1 MAAGKTTAPDKRRNE
16 WIAARLRELG
26 RSQKDLAQAL
36 GVEPPRITEI
46 LRGDRR
52 VQPAEWQPL
61 AVFLEL
67 PMAQVA
73 ANLGIDLSG
82 FAGTT
87 QAGGKPAARASQRG
101 QSTEKLPARTAGLD
115 AQPGFAGSARDL
127 PIYGAAEGGGGVMIL
142 DSDPIEY
149 GERPANLLGVRGAY
163 GVYIVNDSM
172 APAYEQGDKV
182 HVHPGRPLKPGR
194 DALFIAETAD
204 GTRHATV
211 KRLVKAGDK
220 AWKVQQFN
228 PPRMFELPRKT
239 WQRAFRIVGSER
251 AD

>member
-1 MAAGKTTAPDKRRNE
+1 MAAGKTTASDQRRNE

-52 VQPAEWQPL
+52 VQPSEWQPL

-67 PMAQVA
+67 PMAQIA
-73 ANLGIDLSG
+73 ANLGIELSG
-82 FAGTT
+82 FADAR
-87 QAGGKPAARASQRG
+87 QASAKPAARPPQRG
-101 QSTEKLPARTAGLD
+101 QAAP
-115 AQPGFAGSARDL
+115 PGVAAMPARDL

-163 GVYIVNDSM
+163 GVYILNDSM

-228 PPRMFELPRKT
+228 PPKAFELPRKT
-239 WQRAFRIVGSER
+239 WQRAFRIVGCER

>member
-1 MAAGKTTAPDKRRNE
+1 MMAAGKTTASAKRRNE

-36 GVEPPRITEI
+36 GVEPPRVTEI

-52 VQPAEWQPL
+52 VQPSEWQPL

-67 PMAQVA
+67 PMAQIA
-73 ANLGIDLSG
+73 ANLGIELSG
-82 FAGTT
+82 F
-87 QAGGKPAARASQRG
+87 AGGKPAARRG
-101 QSTEKLPARTAGLD
+101 PATEKSPAAPHAPLE
-115 AQPGFAGSARDL
+115 APPGFAALPARDL

>member
-1 MAAGKTTAPDKRRNE
+1 MAAGKSTASDRRRNE

-52 VQPAEWQPL
+52 VQPSEWQPL

-67 PMAQVA
+67 PMAQIA
-73 ANLGIDLSG
+73 ANLGIELSG
-82 FAGTT
+82 F
-87 QAGGKPAARASQRG
+87 AGGKPAARSTQRE
-101 QSTEKLPARTAGLD
+101 QSTDKLQSKRNAALEVP
-115 AQPGFAGSARDL
+115 PGFATLPARDL

-228 PPRMFELPRKT
+228 PPRVFELPRKT